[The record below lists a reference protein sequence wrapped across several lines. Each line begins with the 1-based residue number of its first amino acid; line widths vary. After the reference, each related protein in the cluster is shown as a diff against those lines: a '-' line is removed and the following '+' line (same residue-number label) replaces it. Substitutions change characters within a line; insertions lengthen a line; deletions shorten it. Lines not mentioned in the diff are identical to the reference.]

1 MGHGHRRG
9 GNCQHNLGRST
20 KASLV
25 LPHLSQG
32 AQTLFRLI
40 LAEWKIHVCTDSYDV
55 IDVGESYAVYIH
67 RALLLMQEEK
77 KEPRNVGQYIHI

>member
-1 MGHGHRRG
+1 MATEEVATVS
-9 GNCQHNLGRST
+9 HNLGRST

-32 AQTLFRLI
+32 AQTLFCLI

-55 IDVGESYAVYIH
+55 IDVGESYAVYIG
-67 RALLLMQEEK
+67 
-77 KEPRNVGQYIHI
+77 PCC